1 MSMVFYKIIRDGTT
15 TDAGFV
21 FLKWNEH
28 SRHTVACDVNEAQFI
43 QSFDQEHIYHVD
55 WLKPVPEAAGQYETV
70 EAIAIDAAEFDEI
83 RALLDDGESIPY
95 EPPASDIQ
103 EPVEEQEQPGEQEER
118 PMTVGEMR
126 QLVTEQ
132 QERISMLEDCLLEM
146 SEIVYGG
153 E

>member
-28 SRHTVACDVNEAQFI
+28 SQHTVACDVNEAQFI

-70 EAIAIDAAEFDEI
+70 QAAVIDSAEFDEI
-83 RALLDDGESIPY
+83 RALLDDGEPVPNEP
-95 EPPASDIQ
+95 EPPAP
-103 EPVEEQEQPGEQEER
+103 EPVEDQEQLVEPEER

-126 QLVTEQ
+126 QLITEQ
-132 QERISMLEDCLLEM
+132 QERIAMLEDCLLEM